1 MALTVL
7 ADVSDVETAGRLLAE
22 DERGYAEHVL
32 RMAAALVRA
41 DIVALDER
49 IAKGDLDPE
58 LVRDVVVAITKRALN
73 NPDNARGRSR
83 TAGPFTEYTQ
93 WDADAV
99 GIAMLPVERRVLAP
113 RRRSGAKGFGS
124 LRLGAGLGFPSN
136 DTARPTPPPPTGGA
150 VRP

>member
-1 MALTVL
+1 MAEPL
-7 ADVSDVETAGRLLAE
+7 ADVNDVENAGRLLSD

-32 RMAAALVRA
+32 RMASALVRA

-49 IAKGDLDPE
+49 IAKGTLDPE
-58 LVRDVVVAITKRALN
+58 LARDVVVAITKRALN

-113 RRRSGAKGFGS
+113 RRRSGAKGFGT
-124 LRLGAGLGFPSN
+124 LRLGAGLGFPP
-136 DTARPTPPPPTGGA
+136 DLPRPTPPPPTGGA